1 MESKRRFAITPMSKV
16 KEVDL
21 MPGRD
26 GTGPLGQ
33 GPVGGRAGMGGGRG
47 RGNMSAGSGEYCVCP
62 KCGEKIPHQQGT
74 PCSSVLCP
82 KCGMNMVRDQ

>member
-1 MESKRRFAITPMSKV
+1 
-16 KEVDL
+16 

-47 RGNMSAGSGEYCVCP
+47 RGNMAAGSGEYCVCP
-62 KCGEKIPHQQGT
+62 KCGEKYRINRERRAAQYYVQ
-74 PCSSVLCP
+74 SAV
-82 KCGMNMVRDQ
+82 